1 MNKCIK
7 TNNKMSSTQIQQKT
21 PLNFKNA
28 CLKKGVEPIKQTV
41 KQVENKIDN
50 SFTESCKKAVD
61 TLYTRWEKYRTDYI
75 EIYGQDTYETM
86 YLTPNYWV
94 MPEEEEEDDEEE
106 QSSDY
111 CSDDNYYYSD

>member
-1 MNKCIK
+1 MNKCNN
-7 TNNKMSSTQIQQKT
+7 TNNEMSSTQIQQKT

-28 CLKKGVEPIKQTV
+28 CLKKGAEPIKQTM
-41 KQVENKIDN
+41 KKPVEKIDN

-61 TLYTRWEKYRTDYI
+61 TLYTRWEKYRLDYI

-94 MPEEEEEDDEEE
+94 MPEEEEEDVEEE
-106 QSSDY
+106 QSSE
-111 CSDDNYYYSD
+111 SDDNYYYSD